1 MLQAKPGRS
10 GKQEQQQQTLGP
22 PSSRAL
28 DLFDVVTISTT
39 GTCNNRARYPHL
51 TIADIRGNLNTRLR
65 KLDEDEGGK
74 YSALVLA
81 AAGVTRMKWTDRISQ
96 VKETDGMD

>member
-1 MLQAKPGRS
+1 MNQFPVS
-10 GKQEQQQQTLGP
+10 
-22 PSSRAL
+22 
-28 DLFDVVTISTT
+28 FDYKSTT
-39 GTCNNRARYPHL
+39 NETFRARYPHL

-65 KLDEDEGGK
+65 KLDDEESGK

-96 VKETDGMD
+96 AGKRDGI

>member
-1 MLQAKPGRS
+1 MHADRVQNKTHETSHTS
-10 GKQEQQQQTLGP
+10 GWEPRYKHYQWN
-22 PSSRAL
+22 
-28 DLFDVVTISTT
+28 TT
-39 GTCNNRARYPHL
+39 YRARYPHL

-65 KLDEDEGGK
+65 KLDDEESGK

-96 VKETDGMD
+96 VKK